1 MSLLIRPSAG
11 NACFCK
17 QQGGFT
23 LLELLAVVIIVAL
36 LATTVQL
43 TRAGGSPQQRLADQ
57 AEPLLRVF
65 ELQCR
70 QARLV
75 NSDRGISLL
84 EDGWFALERG
94 ADGQWQ
100 ADQRGGS
107 FRPRTLPADI
117 SWQLLRDGRPVRLRD
132 TPGEPPEAHIRC
144 RPGGWTE
151 HWQLSLSVEGE
162 NRQLQLFS
170 EGDGRVQVRESS

>member
-1 MSLLIRPSAG
+1 MSPLSCPIAG
-11 NACFCK
+11 NARSGR
-17 QQGGFT
+17 QSGFT

-36 LATTVQL
+36 LATSVQL
-43 TRAGGSPQQRLADQ
+43 TRAGGSPEQRLADQ

-94 ADGQWQ
+94 GDGQWQ

-107 FRPRTLPADI
+107 FRPRSLPGDI
-117 SWQLLRDGRPVRLRD
+117 NWHLLRDGRPVRL
-132 TPGEPPEAHIRC
+132 PGAPGQPPQAHIRC
-144 RPGGWTE
+144 RPGGWTD
-151 HWQLSLSVEGE
+151 HWQLTLSVEGE
-162 NRQLQLFS
+162 SRQLVLFS
-170 EGDGRVQVRESS
+170 EGDGRVRVRQSS